1 MWGGETRGARGF
13 ALILF
18 GAAGEVVWRERA
30 WALGRYSSER
40 GNDPEALPGRLGP
53 LG

>member
-1 MWGGETRGARGF
+1 MWGGETWGARGF

-18 GAAGEVVWRERA
+18 SAAGEVVWREHAR
-30 WALGRYSSER
+30 ALGRYSSER
-40 GNDPEALPGRLGP
+40 GNDPEALPGRLGL

>member
-18 GAAGEVVWRERA
+18 GAAGEVVRRERA
-30 WALGRYSSER
+30 RALGRYRSER
-40 GNDPEALPGRLGP
+40 GNDPEALPGP